1 MQTPIICK
9 TKVKKSGDTFM
20 SVIPPSVVKKMHLH
34 ENEEIIVQFKPKGLD
49 GFGLMKDVKDVFE
62 RDESNDTRL

>member
-1 MQTPIICK
+1 MGTPMICK

-20 SVIPPSVVKKMHLH
+20 SVIPPSVVKKMRIH

-49 GFGLMKDVKDVFE
+49 GFGLLKDVKDVFA